1 MAEINLLRYYP
12 RAKRKMGKPRS
23 LDPANRE
30 AALKFGAEYFD
41 GTREQGYGGYRYDG
55 RWVPVARDIVE
66 HFGLKPGDRV
76 LDVGCAKGF
85 LMKDLM
91 AVCPGLQIYGL
102 DISEYALRH
111 CEAEVAGRAVRG
123 TADRLPFA
131 DGCFEAVLCINVI
144 HNLDRNRCIAALREI
159 ERLAP
164 SRGYVQVDAYHTE
177 AEREIFLG
185 WVLTAVTFLK
195 PEKWRALF
203 AEAGYKG
210 DYYWTILEADPAW
223 NDFNACDPASANH

>member
-1 MAEINLLRYYP
+1 MAEINLLKHYP
-12 RAKRKMGKPRS
+12 RARRKMGKPRS
-23 LDPANRE
+23 LDPVNRE
-30 AALKFGAEYFD
+30 AALEFGAEYFD
-41 GTREQGYGGYRYDG
+41 GTREQGYGGYHYDG
-55 RWVPVARDIVE
+55 RWVPIARDIVE

-85 LMKDLM
+85 LARDLM
-91 AVCPGLQIYGL
+91 TVCPGLEVYGL

-111 CEAEVAGRAVRG
+111 GEAAVAGRVVRG

-131 DGCFEAVLCINVI
+131 DDCFQVVLCINVI
-144 HNLDRNRCIAALREI
+144 HNLDRERCIAALREI

-164 SRGYVQVDAYHTE
+164 RRGYVQVDACYTE

-195 PEKWRALF
+195 PEEWRALF
-203 AEAGYKG
+203 ASAGYQG
-210 DYYWTILEADPAW
+210 DYYWTILEADPEW
-223 NDFNACDPASANH
+223 NDFACSDNQHLR

>member
-1 MAEINLLRYYP
+1 MAEISLLRHYP

-41 GTREQGYGGYRYDG
+41 GSREQGYGGYRYDG
-55 RWVPVARDIVE
+55 RWVPIARDIVE

-85 LMKDLM
+85 LAKDLM
-91 AVCPGLQIYGL
+91 TVCPGLQVYGL

-111 CEAEVAGRAVRG
+111 CEAEVAGRVVRG

-131 DGCFEAVLCINVI
+131 DGCFQIVLCINVI
-144 HNLDRNRCIAALREI
+144 HNLDRERCVTALREI

-164 SRGYVQVDAYHTE
+164 RRGYVQVDAYHTE

-195 PEKWRALF
+195 PEEWRALF
-203 AEAGYKG
+203 AAAGYKG
-210 DYYWTILEADPAW
+210 DYYWTILEADPEW
-223 NDFNACDPASANH
+223 NDFNACDPASANR